1 MNPNQNP
8 LAGVDLS
15 LATEVKCEECENE
28 TFKAIL
34 KIKRISAIASPTGRA
49 GLIPLEMFACEKC
62 GHVNDELNP
71 EKLK

>member
-1 MNPNQNP
+1 MNPNQNVG
-8 LAGVDLS
+8 GVDLS
-15 LATEVKCEECENE
+15 QATDVVCEKCEND

-34 KIKRISAIASPTGRA
+34 RIKRISALLSPNGRA

-71 EKLK
+71 EKN

>member
-1 MNPNQNP
+1 MKTSP

-15 LATEVKCEECENE
+15 QATEVKCEKCEND

-34 KIKRISAIASPTGRA
+34 KIKRISALLSPTGKP

-71 EKLK
+71 EKNI